1 MSSFTLPRWF
11 SRTKSA
17 KKRSHEG
24 EGIYDNVSG
33 SNIDFSNRPLPR
45 TPDDPSSNYDLRASA
60 GNLNPPGGTLQHPP
74 PPPTL
79 EDVVEAR
86 ARLRKTVSVDEG
98 IESAAAWMRPGD
110 RRGIHLAGL
119 DALPESA
126 AALWSVT
133 KASPAALDSSDEVG
147 NCIVPAY
154 ANVMV
159 AQAVV
164 ERAAGGGGGE
174 ELDSSSSHDS
184 VFYDNAA
191 APKTPSGYTTM
202 PSVYNLWEQ
211 NSGSPRPPPLCA
223 ALCSGRGTD
232 VDGDP

>member
-11 SRTKSA
+11 SRSKPA
-17 KKRSHEG
+17 KKRSNDQEG
-24 EGIYDNVSG
+24 FYNNISGNNV
-33 SNIDFSNRPLPR
+33 DFSNRPLPR
-45 TPDDPSSNYDLRASA
+45 TPDDNPSLRASA
-60 GNLNPPGGTLQHPP
+60 GNLNPPGGGTLPHPP

-98 IESAAAWMRPGD
+98 IESAAAWMRPGE

-119 DALPESA
+119 DALPESTT
-126 AALWSVT
+126 ALWSEANAT
-133 KASPAALDSSDEVG
+133 SAALDSSDEVA
-147 NCIVPAY
+147 NFSNLPAY

-164 ERAAGGGGGE
+164 ERAAAVE

-184 VFYDNAA
+184 VFYDTAA
-191 APKTPSGYTTM
+191 KTPTGYTRM
-202 PSVYNLWEQ
+202 FSL
-211 NSGSPRPPPLCA
+211 SL
-223 ALCSGRGTD
+223 
-232 VDGDP
+232 